1 MHEKLDDLRTTDR
14 SWKQSEVEV
23 PPGHARHR
31 RQRLPV
37 KVILQHR
44 RLSAWRPGTAAVRA
58 LAQSALVDED
68 DGAPLFAG
76 FFLISGQRFCF
87 HSRIF
92 SSSRSS
98 ARPTGRWQLQP
109 NCRRMRQAC
118 EAWYGIAGIAAP
130 ALNAALTEVSKPLA
144 GLMLT
149 FEAGHLISPLA
160 LCGETSQN
168 ICGSEAWVT
177 PRFGLAPTSVDA
189 EAGVLNQLFNWWRR
203 HSLHLRFATAQRLDY
218 VGPFVF
224 DSPKSFLL
232 RSEIDTAF
240 FCRFPF
246 NLFRLYKSLCGSH
259 HSSQRLRIFLNI
271 EARLLKL
278 LSYLLSIQA
287 FFVARENVEDRLGK
301 TRLF

>member
-98 ARPTGRWQLQP
+98 ARPTGRWQLPAQLP
-109 NCRRMRQAC
+109 QN
-118 EAWYGIAGIAAP
+118 AP
-130 ALNAALTEVSKPLA
+130 ALRGMVADSAFLFDQVGHAPRGPQTGFVAQSLWPTLQPALDAPQIFRTQTRSAPSPSRFLQGALSAPL
-144 GLMLT
+144 
-149 FEAGHLISPLA
+149 E
-160 LCGETSQN
+160 
-168 ICGSEAWVT
+168 
-177 PRFGLAPTSVDA
+177 
-189 EAGVLNQLFNWWRR
+189 
-203 HSLHLRFATAQRLDY
+203 
-218 VGPFVF
+218 
-224 DSPKSFLL
+224 LL
-232 RSEIDTAF
+232 RPA
-240 FCRFPF
+240 
-246 NLFRLYKSLCGSH
+246 SH
-259 HSSQRLRIFLNI
+259 
-271 EARLLKL
+271 
-278 LSYLLSIQA
+278 
-287 FFVARENVEDRLGK
+287 
-301 TRLF
+301 

>member
-92 SSSRSS
+92 SSPRSS

-109 NCRRMRQAC
+109 NCRRLEFLEGVTLKHR
-118 EAWYGIAGIAAP
+118 IAGRP
-130 ALNAALTEVSKPLA
+130 LETETL
-144 GLMLT
+144 
-149 FEAGHLISPLA
+149 LA
-160 LCGETSQN
+160 LAIEIADALDAAHSEGIVHRDIKPAN
-168 ICGSEAWVT
+168 IFVT
-177 PRFGLAPTSVDA
+177 KRGHAKILDFGLAKVTPVGSRVV
-189 EAGVLNQLFNWWRR
+189 EASG
-203 HSLHLRFATAQRLDY
+203 ATAQETAISEEHLTSPGTM
-218 VGPFVF
+218 VGTVAYMSPEQVRAKEVDARTDLFSFGAVLYEMATGTLPFRGE
-224 DSPKSFLL
+224 S
-232 RSEIDTAF
+232 
-240 FCRFPF
+240 
-246 NLFRLYKSLCGSH
+246 
-259 HSSQRLRIFLNI
+259 
-271 EARLLKL
+271 
-278 LSYLLSIQA
+278 
-287 FFVARENVEDRLGK
+287 
-301 TRLF
+301 